1 MGKLAVII
9 VLLTSHSLVYS
20 AAPKIKV
27 KIGNSLDSVTVKGL
41 DLVKHLPTLNKTK
54 TYLGRKSVRFN
65 CVPKKVA
72 KVDLRSPVLL
82 ASLSSNTGIIKWG
95 DTQYRGDLKIVT
107 NSNNKSCDLINE
119 ISMEDYIATLL
130 SKEMNAKWPVEA
142 LKAQAVA
149 ARTYAVHK
157 IKTNRKAEFHLENSE
172 RFQVNGSLNDETPKT
187 AKAAD
192 DTEGL
197 VLISKKTRK
206 MTPTFFHAKCG
217 GRTLT
222 PEKVW
227 ANKVTG
233 YKEVDCPFCHKYG
246 VKNWQKPIKKKNF
259 RSAVDQILT
268 KYYGENLKKNSDHY
282 MMVPDNIQSRY
293 LTLYRNGDRK
303 KIKKAELRKILGR
316 KRLPSNNF
324 SIKVVKGS
332 LIFDGAG
339 YGHGV
344 GLCQLGA
351 LELAKRGYTY
361 KQILAYYFPGHEIK
375 KIY

>member
-1 MGKLAVII
+1 MGKLAVFI

-82 ASLSSNTGIIKWG
+82 ASLSSNTGIIKWE

-107 NSNNKSCDLINE
+107 NSDNKSCDLINE

-130 SKEMNAKWPVEA
+130 SKEMNAKWPIEA

-157 IKTNRKAEFHLENSE
+157 MKTNSKSEFHLENSE

-187 AKAAD
+187 ARAAD

-197 VLISKKTRK
+197 VLISKSTKK

-227 ANKVTG
+227 ANKVPG

-246 VKNWQKPIKKKNF
+246 VKDWKKPIEKKSF

-268 KYYGENLKKNSDHY
+268 KYYGENLEKNSDHY
-282 MMVPDNIQSRY
+282 MMVPDRLESRY

-303 KIKKAELRKILGR
+303 KIKKAELRKVLGR

-324 SIKVVKGS
+324 SIKVVKGN
-332 LIFDGAG
+332 LVFDGAG